1 MLERSHL
8 ESYICYCKYQKN
20 LNNKTLKAYRI
31 DLMQFFSWFFPYDAC
46 VSSTHIELY
55 IEHLAKTYKTSTEHS
70 PFEKLQVHLRQERLL
85 PRTIDNYT
93 LSRIF
98 SAAYSDLRESQSNN
112 HYFVSMRDVA
122 VLELLFATGVRVSEL
137 CSITCENLN
146 LQNQVVLIK
155 GKGSKERCIY
165 ISSPPVISALASYS
179 ALRTTIDSPD
189 PYFFLNRDKHRLSEQ
204 SVRRIICRYT
214 PTDAAHY
221 TPHMFRHSFATYLWE
236 QCGNIYEVKEIL
248 GHSSV
253 KTTERYVHASF
264 EQQKRILTTMHP
276 RNTLKIEF

>member
-31 DLMQFFSWFFPYDAC
+31 DLMQFFSWVSPYDAY

-55 IEHLAKTYKTSTEHS
+55 IEHLAKAYKTSTVKRKIAAIKSFYQYLIYKEYLEHS

-189 PYFFLNRDKHRLSEQ
+189 PYFFLNRDISIAYQNNPSGELFAVIPPRMQ
-204 SVRRIICRYT
+204 PIIL
-214 PTDAAHY
+214 PTCSG
-221 TPHMFRHSFATYLWE
+221 TRSPLIF
-236 QCGNIYEVKEIL
+236 GNSAEIFT
-248 GHSSV
+248 
-253 KTTERYVHASF
+253 K
-264 EQQKRILTTMHP
+264 
-276 RNTLKIEF
+276 

>member
-55 IEHLAKTYKTSTEHS
+55 IEHLAKTYKTSTVKRKIAAIKSFYQYLIYKEYLEHS
-70 PFEKLQVHLRQERLL
+70 PFVKLQVHLRQERLL

-137 CSITCENLN
+137 CSITCENSVLS
-146 LQNQVVLIK
+146 NQSSETLVFSRKIGILILVPYVFSLVFALMSRNKGNFLFRLPRPPYQAVLRK
-155 GKGSKERCIY
+155 FVSLP
-165 ISSPPVISALASYS
+165 S
-179 ALRTTIDSPD
+179 
-189 PYFFLNRDKHRLSEQ
+189 
-204 SVRRIICRYT
+204 
-214 PTDAAHY
+214 
-221 TPHMFRHSFATYLWE
+221 
-236 QCGNIYEVKEIL
+236 
-248 GHSSV
+248 
-253 KTTERYVHASF
+253 
-264 EQQKRILTTMHP
+264 
-276 RNTLKIEF
+276 

>member
-55 IEHLAKTYKTSTEHS
+55 IEHLAKTYKTSTVKRKIAAIKSFYQYLIYKEYLEHS

-137 CSITCENLN
+137 CSITCEN
-146 LQNQVVLIK
+146 
-155 GKGSKERCIY
+155 
-165 ISSPPVISALASYS
+165 SSLSNKSA
-179 ALRTTIDSPD
+179 T
-189 PYFFLNRDKHRLSEQ
+189 N
-204 SVRRIICRYT
+204 
-214 PTDAAHY
+214 
-221 TPHMFRHSFATYLWE
+221 
-236 QCGNIYEVKEIL
+236 
-248 GHSSV
+248 SS
-253 KTTERYVHASF
+253 S
-264 EQQKRILTTMHP
+264 
-276 RNTLKIEF
+276 

>member
-31 DLMQFFSWFFPYDAC
+31 DLMQFFSWVSPYDAY

-55 IEHLAKTYKTSTEHS
+55 IEHLAKAYKTSTVKRKIAAIKSFYQYLIYKEYLEHS

-137 CSITCENLN
+137 CSITCENLEFAESSRP
-146 LQNQVVLIK
+146 NQRQ
-155 GKGSKERCIY
+155 G
-165 ISSPPVISALASYS
+165 
-179 ALRTTIDSPD
+179 
-189 PYFFLNRDKHRLSEQ
+189 Q
-204 SVRRIICRYT
+204 
-214 PTDAAHY
+214 
-221 TPHMFRHSFATYLWE
+221 
-236 QCGNIYEVKEIL
+236 
-248 GHSSV
+248 
-253 KTTERYVHASF
+253 
-264 EQQKRILTTMHP
+264 
-276 RNTLKIEF
+276 

>member
-55 IEHLAKTYKTSTEHS
+55 IEHLAKTYKTSTVKRKIAAIKSFYQYLIYKEYLEHS

-137 CSITCENLN
+137 CSITCENSDLS
-146 LQNQVVLIK
+146 NQSSETLVFSRKIGILILVPYVFSLVFALMSRNKGNFLFRFPRPPYQAVLRK
-155 GKGSKERCIY
+155 FVSLP
-165 ISSPPVISALASYS
+165 S
-179 ALRTTIDSPD
+179 
-189 PYFFLNRDKHRLSEQ
+189 
-204 SVRRIICRYT
+204 
-214 PTDAAHY
+214 
-221 TPHMFRHSFATYLWE
+221 
-236 QCGNIYEVKEIL
+236 
-248 GHSSV
+248 
-253 KTTERYVHASF
+253 
-264 EQQKRILTTMHP
+264 
-276 RNTLKIEF
+276 

>member
-55 IEHLAKTYKTSTEHS
+55 IEHLAKTYKTSTVKRKIAAIKSFYQYLIYKEYLGHS

-146 LQNQVVLIK
+146 LK
-155 GKGSKERCIY
+155 
-165 ISSPPVISALASYS
+165 
-179 ALRTTIDSPD
+179 TTI
-189 PYFFLNRDKHRLSEQ
+189 L
-204 SVRRIICRYT
+204 
-214 PTDAAHY
+214 
-221 TPHMFRHSFATYLWE
+221 
-236 QCGNIYEVKEIL
+236 
-248 GHSSV
+248 
-253 KTTERYVHASF
+253 
-264 EQQKRILTTMHP
+264 
-276 RNTLKIEF
+276 

>member
-1 MLERSHL
+1 M
-8 ESYICYCKYQKN
+8 
-20 LNNKTLKAYRI
+20 
-31 DLMQFFSWFFPYDAC
+31 
-46 VSSTHIELY
+46 
-55 IEHLAKTYKTSTEHS
+55 
-70 PFEKLQVHLRQERLL
+70 RQERLL

-221 TPHMFRHSFATYLWE
+221 TPTCSGTRSPLIF
-236 QCGNIYEVKEIL
+236 GNSAGIFNEVKEN
-248 GHSSV
+248 SRS
-253 KTTERYVHASF
+253 
-264 EQQKRILTTMHP
+264 
-276 RNTLKIEF
+276 